1 MIKIIK
7 NYLRK
12 FKFFRLINYKIN
24 SNYKNFRNL
33 GLSEESLVIDI
44 GANIGL
50 ISQVFVDLYNCN
62 IEAYEPNK
70 YAFKELKKRFLVNK
84 KVKCY
89 KLAVTESGLKKKI
102 FFHKK
107 SKIDPTKYSTA
118 TSLISKKEN
127 VNNKDFY
134 LIKTISISSIMKKF
148 KYIDLIKIDVEG
160 YEYKILPYII
170 KNKKNIKKVICEL
183 HGNPKLNK
191 NLFLR
196 KNYFNLINRLKK
208 NKLYNS
214 WLLEHF

>member
-24 SNYKNFRNL
+24 NNYKNFRNL
-33 GLSEESLVIDI
+33 GLSQESQVIDI

-62 IEAYEPNK
+62 IESYEPNK
-70 YAFKELKKRFLVNK
+70 FAFKVLKKRFLNNK

-89 KLAVTESGLKKKI
+89 KLAVTEDGSKKKI
-102 FFHKK
+102 FFHQK
-107 SKIDPTKYSTA
+107 SKINPTKYSTA
-118 TSLISKKEN
+118 TSLLPKKEN
-127 VNNKDFY
+127 INNKDFC
-134 LIKTISISSIMKKF
+134 LIKTISISSIMAKF

-170 KNKKNIKKVICEL
+170 KNKRNIEKVICEL

-191 NLFLR
+191 NFFLK
-196 KNYFNLINRLKK
+196 KNYFKLIKKLKK

>member
-1 MIKIIK
+1 MIEIIK

-12 FKFFRLINYKIN
+12 FTFFRLVNYKIN
-24 SNYKNFRNL
+24 NNYKNFRNL
-33 GLSEESLVIDI
+33 GLNQESLVIDI

-50 ISQVFVDLYNCN
+50 ITQVFVDLYNCN

-70 YAFKELKKRFLVNK
+70 FAFKELKKKFLSNK

-89 KLAVTESGLKKKI
+89 KLAVTENGLKKKI

-118 TSLISKKEN
+118 TSLLPEKEN
-127 VNNKDFY
+127 VNNKDFC
-134 LIKTISISSIMKKF
+134 LIKTISISSIMAKF

-160 YEYKILPYII
+160 YEYKILPYLI
-170 KNKKNIKKVICEL
+170 KNKKNIKKVISEL

-191 NLFLR
+191 NFFLR
-196 KNYFNLINRLKK
+196 KNYFKLINKLKK
-208 NKLYNS
+208 EKLYNS